1 MNTRIPKGIEV
12 LVKKASVDPAFKAL
26 LLERRAGAAQ
36 EIGLEL
42 DVAETM
48 MLAAVPAGQLEA
60 IIART
65 DVPQEHRRAFLGHA
79 AAAMLAAIGAMATA
93 APAWGGSFDKMG
105 KGKAP
110 PMAGSGGMRRDHVPS
125 NQPTDNQPTEQPNPL
140 PPLKRPKTIEERVT
154 DIVAQR
160 FNVPKEKVQRETSFV
175 KDLHASVSQLVNLK
189 RQFEKQF
196 HLKIPN
202 KDFEK
207 IGTVSDAI
215 DYVKKAVEGPLPP
228 EPSPSRGMQPDRPA
242 PGSMGIRPDRLM
254 PAPGGSRPDAP
265 P

>member
-42 DVAETM
+42 DAAETM

-79 AAAMLAAIGAMATA
+79 AAAMLAAVGAMATA
-93 APAWGGSFDKMG
+93 APAWGGGSLG
-105 KGKAP
+105 IQGGA
-110 PMAGSGGMRRDHVPS
+110 SGGMRRDHVPS

-140 PPLKRPKTIEERVT
+140 PPLKRPRTIEERVT

-196 HLKIPN
+196 HLKLPN

-215 DYVKKAVEGPLPP
+215 DYIKKAVEGPLPP
-228 EPSPSRGMQPDRPA
+228 EPTPSRGMQPDRPA

-254 PAPGGSRPDAP
+254 PAPGGARPDP
-265 P
+265 VP